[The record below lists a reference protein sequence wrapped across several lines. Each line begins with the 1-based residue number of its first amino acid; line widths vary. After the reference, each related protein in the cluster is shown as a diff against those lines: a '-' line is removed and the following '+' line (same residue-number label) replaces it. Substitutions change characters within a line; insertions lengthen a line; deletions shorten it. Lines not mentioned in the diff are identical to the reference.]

1 MKKKSISEN
10 ENSAESDK
18 SVFRQAGELIGT
30 IGAQIA
36 NGTGK
41 VVDFVSDEATI
52 VKKAIKKKLAKKNTP
67 KKKPVKKTPST
78 KTKKS
83 SKKKS
88 VKRATKRPVRKTR
101 KS

>member
-1 MKKKSISEN
+1 MKKGTHSEN
-10 ENSAESDK
+10 ENSSSDK

-36 NGTGK
+36 NSTGK

-52 VKKAIKKKLAKKNTP
+52 VKKAIKKKLAKKANQ
-67 KKKPVKKTPST
+67 KKKPGKKVPAITAKKSA
-78 KTKKS
+78 KKKATKKGL
-83 SKKKS
+83 KK
-88 VKRATKRPVRKTR
+88 PVRKTR

>member
-1 MKKKSISEN
+1 MKKETHSEN
-10 ENSAESDK
+10 ENSSASDK

-41 VVDFVSDEATI
+41 VVDFVSDEANI
-52 VKKAIKKKLAKKNTP
+52 VKKAIKKKLAKKTNQ
-67 KKKPVKKTPST
+67 KKKPGKKLSAITTRKSAKKKTA
-78 KTKKS
+78 KKGA
-83 SKKKS
+83 KK
-88 VKRATKRPVRKTR
+88 PVRKTR